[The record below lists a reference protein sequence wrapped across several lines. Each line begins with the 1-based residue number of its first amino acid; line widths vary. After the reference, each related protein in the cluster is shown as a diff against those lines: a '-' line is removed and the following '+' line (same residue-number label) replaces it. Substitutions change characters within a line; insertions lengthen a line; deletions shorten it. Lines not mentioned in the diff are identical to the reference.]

1 MYLLTEIHNRK
12 GPAFTYYCDNDRFDL
27 RYLISPMIDLK
38 LFRQVLIFVKSTEIT
53 KIIKN
58 SNIENYTGI
67 CNFF

>member
-12 GPAFTYYCDNDRFDL
+12 GPAFTYYCDDRFDL

-53 KIIKN
+53 
-58 SNIENYTGI
+58 
-67 CNFF
+67 NF